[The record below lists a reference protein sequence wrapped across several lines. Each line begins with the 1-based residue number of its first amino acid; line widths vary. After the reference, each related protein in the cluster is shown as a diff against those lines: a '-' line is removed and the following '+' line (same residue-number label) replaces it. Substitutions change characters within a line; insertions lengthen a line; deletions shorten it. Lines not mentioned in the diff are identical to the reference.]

1 MVSKRVR
8 MIILGVI
15 LVVTLACAEQGN
27 NSPFSTRTPAAGDAT
42 TGPTKGPPSS
52 LYYTTTAGSITR
64 SQWGWWQGSIKTTT
78 CTANDVQVEL
88 TIWPATGEVYLNT
101 SYHGFISD
109 NTASDP
115 CARLSGMTGEH
126 FDGSPHQDD
135 SRFYVHF
142 DTCGSNTDWTADGT
156 AVSEAVINLLHLDEL
171 TYDDVFIGGATCNW
185 GTPDFGYSESYEFT
199 LRCGGECG
207 P

>member
-1 MVSKRVR
+1 
-8 MIILGVI
+8 MIVLGII
-15 LVVTLACAEQGN
+15 LVVTLACVEHNLGDD
-27 NSPFSTRTPAAGDAT
+27 SPTRTPRADD
-42 TGPTKGPPSS
+42 PTKVPTSS

-64 SQWGWWQGSIKTTT
+64 SEWGWWQGSVKTTT

-101 SYHGFISD
+101 SYHGFD
-109 NTASDP
+109 TTGEP
-115 CARLSGMTGEH
+115 CARLSGMTGGH
-126 FDGSPHQDD
+126 FDGSPHEDG
-135 SRFYVHF
+135 SRVYVHF

-156 AVSEAVINLLHLDEL
+156 AVSDALINLLHLDDL

-185 GTPDFGYSESYEFT
+185 GTPDYGYSESYDFT
-199 LRCGGECG
+199 VYYQGEYK